1 MSTLRA
7 TFTVDL
13 TPGEVLAGSADRFD
27 LSKTWAG
34 AAVGTSR
41 GVMLTAGDPATGSAS
56 YVASELFDGSL
67 DGRSGSLALQQLGIM
82 AGGEPELRYVIA
94 PGSGTGELAGL
105 TGTLTIGTID
115 EDGTHHVTIEL
126 D

>member
-1 MSTLRA
+1 MTTHRA

-13 TPGEVLAGSADRFD
+13 TPGEPVPGAAGRFE
-27 LSKTWAG
+27 LSKTWGGG
-34 AAVGTSR
+34 AAGTSR

-56 YVASELFDGSL
+56 YVASELFEGTL
-67 DGRSGSLALQQLGIM
+67 DGREGTLALQQLGTM
-82 AGGEPELRYVIA
+82 AGGDPELQYVIA

-105 TGTLTIGTID
+105 TGTLLIGTID